1 MRGAGRCPRPP
12 VPERPDLAGTPGAPG
27 GRGGDRLDWVPEC
40 RRKSRRDF
48 FPLVCNPMDVYFCS
62 FGVVFS
68 YFPSK
73 ATIIVAIIVVD
84 FFSL

>member
-1 MRGAGRCPRPP
+1 MGEGGIGSTGSRNAGEN
-12 VPERPDLAGTPGAPG
+12 PEGI
-27 GRGGDRLDWVPEC
+27 
-40 RRKSRRDF
+40 F